1 RSVTLNWHSH
11 PIFCLKITKT
21 SSDVFDVGL
30 EHVSGL
36 SDKNFGNTEDLF
48 DLGCELKPLMSE
60 VDLFDDTTGDAFEMY
75 HSPYPFNRRQGH
87 MKRAEDI
94 SLVKRAYNERPG
106 SGEPTKVKV
115 SHQKLLKKDVFNAL
129 KR

>member
-1 RSVTLNWHSH
+1 
-11 PIFCLKITKT
+11 
-21 SSDVFDVGL
+21 
-30 EHVSGL
+30 
-36 SDKNFGNTEDLF
+36 
-48 DLGCELKPLMSE
+48 
-60 VDLFDDTTGDAFEMY
+60 
-75 HSPYPFNRRQGH
+75 

-129 KR
+129 KRNRKNHKNYNLLKDLKSTKFFRKHISTG